1 MVCHHHDVARLH
13 IRALGLGY
21 GALMDA
27 RKKSLAAGLAAL
39 LLLGG
44 TATACGD
51 DAAED
56 DMGDMEMDDEGE

>member
-1 MVCHHHDVARLH
+1 MLPVSGTGV
-13 IRALGLGY
+13 
-21 GALMDA
+21 LMNP

-56 DMGDMEMDDEGE
+56 EMGDMEMNDEGE